1 MFDPTVFDNLK
12 VALENELYDMDNLDQ
27 SVRITGRVDRMEL
40 AVMSRLFRIQF
51 QLPDVDLITGEIE
64 LEASLQELAS
74 EILEHK
80 GADPGCV
87 LKIRYKMLIS
97 NVDEICPQIQ
107 QVMEKIWP
115 AQKVT
120 QTISYVYD
128 PEKTSTLLS
137 TIEITFPR
145 KINEEQMNDIPEL
158 AQFAVHTIQEL
169 RDQIK

>member
-12 VALENELYDMDNLDQ
+12 VALENELYDMDNLDHR
-27 SVRITGRVDRMEL
+27 VRITGRVDRMEL

-51 QLPDVDLITGEIE
+51 QLPDDDLITGEIE

-74 EILEHK
+74 EILEQK
-80 GADPGCV
+80 GAEPGCI
-87 LKIRYKMLIS
+87 LTIRYKMPIS
-97 NVDEICPQIQ
+97 NPDEICPQIQ

-115 AQKVT
+115 AQTLT

-128 PEKTSTLLS
+128 PEKITPMLS
-137 TIEITFPR
+137 TSQITFPR

-158 AQFAVHTIQEL
+158 ALYAVQTIQEL